1 MFAGMC
7 RPVVDSTLALVG
19 SGVFAS
25 TTFVIILHFVEW
37 FRIGTL
43 PRVGD
48 GNIPSNGGASKSFI
62 LNGALG
68 IEMVYYFLLL
78 IAFAVFFSG
87 NLLFLTLIALLGVI
101 HLTALQAL
109 LSKKRGD
116 LPRMLTTRRV
126 TGVLLFDTV
135 ELLILIVLAVQ
146 FYPFF
151 QAII

>member
-1 MFAGMC
+1 VA
-7 RPVVDSTLALVG
+7 DSTALIG

-25 TTFVIILHFVEW
+25 TAFIIILHFVEW

-48 GNIPSNGGASKSFI
+48 GNISPSDDASKSVI

-78 IAFAVFFSG
+78 IVFAVFFSG
-87 NLLFLTLIALLGVI
+87 NLIFLTLVALLGVI
-101 HLTALQAL
+101 HLTALQVL
-109 LSKKRGD
+109 LSKKVVD
-116 LPRMLTTRRV
+116 LSRMLTTRRV
-126 TGVLLFDTV
+126 TGVLLFDTL

-151 QAII
+151 QAIF

>member
-1 MFAGMC
+1 MAE
-7 RPVVDSTLALVG
+7 STLALIG

-25 TTFVIILHFVEW
+25 TAFIIFLHFVEW

-48 GNIPSNGGASKSFI
+48 GNIYASDGTSKSVI

-78 IAFAVFFSG
+78 IVFAIFFSG
-87 NLLFLTLIALLGVI
+87 NLLFLTLVALLGVV

-109 LSKKRGD
+109 LSKKGGD
-116 LPRMLTTRRV
+116 LSRMLTNRRV
-126 TGVLLFDTV
+126 TGILLFDTV
-135 ELLILIVLAVQ
+135 ELLILIVLAIQ

-151 QAII
+151 QAIF

>member
-1 MFAGMC
+1 MG
-7 RPVVDSTLALVG
+7 DGTLALVG

-25 TTFVIILHFVEW
+25 TAFIIILHLVEW

-48 GNIPSNGGASKSFI
+48 GNIPPSDDVSKSFI

-78 IAFAVFFSG
+78 IAFVVFFSG

-109 LSKKRGD
+109 LSKKGGIFRGC
-116 LPRMLTTRRV
+116 
-126 TGVLLFDTV
+126 
-135 ELLILIVLAVQ
+135 
-146 FYPFF
+146 
-151 QAII
+151 